1 MFIVGVDIAK
11 RSHEATVIDDNGSKI
26 KKPFNFKNDSSGFH
40 SLLSVLESISLDPDD
55 FIIGMESTSHYWLA
69 LYSGL
74 RKKGYTVHVFNPIQS
89 NALREM
95 YIRQVK
101 NDDRDCFVIAEVIR
115 FGRYSEVGMP
125 PSNIYEIREM
135 CRARFFMVDAVADL
149 KRKAIALLDQVFPE
163 YETLFTDIL
172 GLTSSELLRNCSTPE
187 EIMAIETDRLCE
199 IISVPSRKRFGM
211 KKAEEIKSLAE
222 NSFGIVQEFDAF
234 GCLIKQYMEHI
245 RFSEQQIATL
255 DERIA
260 ALYSSFDTYLSTIPG
275 VGPVLGATILSEI
288 GDISRFSSAAKLAAF
303 AGIDPTVK
311 QSGEFVGTRNH
322 MSKRGSPYLRRALW
336 QASTIAVRCDPV
348 LKEFMAK
355 KRAEGKPY
363 MNAVGHVTKKMANI
377 IYAVLRDNKPYY
389 IRNNI

>member
-115 FGRYSEVGMP
+115 FGRYSEGGMP
-125 PSNIYEIREM
+125 PSNIYELREM

-163 YETLFTDIL
+163 YETPFTDIF

-245 RFSEQQIATL
+245 RFSEQQIAAL

-322 MSKRGSPYLRRALW
+322 MSKRGSPYLTRALW

>member
-1 MFIVGVDIAK
+1 
-11 RSHEATVIDDNGSKI
+11 
-26 KKPFNFKNDSSGFH
+26 
-40 SLLSVLESISLDPDD
+40 
-55 FIIGMESTSHYWLA
+55 
-69 LYSGL
+69 
-74 RKKGYTVHVFNPIQS
+74 
-89 NALREM
+89 
-95 YIRQVK
+95 
-101 NDDRDCFVIAEVIR
+101 
-115 FGRYSEVGMP
+115 
-125 PSNIYEIREM
+125 
-135 CRARFFMVDAVADL
+135 
-149 KRKAIALLDQVFPE
+149 
-163 YETLFTDIL
+163 
-172 GLTSSELLRNCSTPE
+172 
-187 EIMAIETDRLCE
+187 MAIETDRLCE

>member
-89 NALREM
+89 NALRE
-95 YIRQVK
+95 IRQVK

-115 FGRYSEVGMP
+115 FGRYSEGGMP
-125 PSNIYEIREM
+125 PSNIYELREM

-163 YETLFTDIL
+163 YETLFTDIF